1 MNSSGELQSSSLAHL
16 AGAFAP
22 LLFVLIWST
31 GFIVAK
37 FGLPYAPPLT
47 FLLLRYSGVLVVL
60 LPTLLLI
67 RAPWPHDRAIHI
79 AVAGVM
85 VQAGYLSGVWSAIK
99 LGMPAGLAA
108 LIVGL
113 QPVLTAFSARWVG
126 EQVRL
131 RQWVGLALG
140 LIGVALVVSDKL
152 TLDGA
157 SVSGVLLC
165 AMALFS
171 ITAGTLYQKRFCP
184 HFDLRSGA
192 VIQFAASLLITLP
205 LAWWFE
211 QLEPGLH
218 TVQWTPQFI
227 GALGWSVLALSIGAM
242 FLLYALI
249 RKNAATHVSSLMY
262 LTPAV
267 TALMAWLL
275 FDETFTLT
283 GALGILLAA
292 AGVAFVVRK

>member
-1 MNSSGELQSSSLAHL
+1 LSDTVNTTSPWLADAL
-16 AGAFAP
+16 TP

-47 FLLLRYSGVLVVL
+47 FLLLRYGGVLVLL
-60 LPTLLLI
+60 LPTLLLV
-67 RAPWPHDRAIHI
+67 RAPWPQGKAAHI
-79 AVAGVM
+79 ALAGVL

-126 EQVRL
+126 ERVGM
-131 RQWVGLALG
+131 RQWTGLMLGLA
-140 LIGVALVVSDKL
+140 GVTLVVKDKL
-152 TLDGA
+152 TFNGA
-157 SVSGVLLC
+157 STSGVLLC
-165 AMALFS
+165 AMALLS

-184 HFDLRSGA
+184 KFDLRSGA
-192 VIQFAASLLITLP
+192 LIQFAASALVTLP

-211 QLEPGLH
+211 GLGLGLH

-227 GALGWSVLALSIGAM
+227 AALGWAVLALSIGAM

-249 RKNAATHVSSLMY
+249 RKNAATHLSSLMY

-267 TALMAWLL
+267 TALMAWWL
-275 FDETFTLT
+275 FDESFTLA
-283 GALGILLAA
+283 GALGIFLAA

>member
-1 MNSSGELQSSSLAHL
+1 MNDTSRSNPVLLADAL
-16 AGAFAP
+16 AP
-22 LLFVLIWST
+22 LVFVLVWST

-47 FLLLRYSGVLVVL
+47 FLLLRYVGVLLIL
-60 LPTLLLI
+60 LPTLLLLH
-67 RAPWPHDRAIHI
+67 APWPNGKVGDI
-79 AVAGVM
+79 AVAGVL

-113 QPVLTAFSARWVG
+113 QPVLTGFSARWVG
-126 EQVRL
+126 ERVGL
-131 RQWVGLALG
+131 RQWVGLLMG
-140 LIGVALVVSDKL
+140 LAGVALVVKDKL

-157 SVSGVLLC
+157 SVAGVLLC
-165 AMALFS
+165 TMGLFS

-184 HFDLRSGA
+184 TFDLRSGA
-192 VIQFAASLLITLP
+192 LIQFTASAAVTLP

-211 QLEPGLH
+211 GLEPGLH

-227 GALGWSVLALSIGAM
+227 GALCWAVLALSIGAM

-267 TALMAWLL
+267 TALMAWWL
-275 FDETFTLT
+275 FDESFTLT

-292 AGVAFVVRK
+292 AGVAFVVIKK